1 MSSPRA
7 QPVLSTCV
15 DDMSGDQEPADISR
29 ELEIEKLRGQITM
42 LMRDNESLRRDNTT
56 LIEDNMSLKSK
67 HAHLRNEIGL
77 AKGAMDAQTRT
88 INSLLADLKTCRSE
102 AESWKREVT
111 KLETESN
118 AEVKKLQD
126 KCSGL
131 RKAAK
136 KAIEESDRQQ
146 GQSFLRLKQSEKAHK
161 EKLEKV
167 YQSFEEDAK
176 KLRKEAETWRRE
188 WRTFFDKWQGEM
200 RKREELRKR
209 LKVYE
214 PSA

>member
-1 MSSPRA
+1 MYS
-7 QPVLSTCV
+7 
-15 DDMSGDQEPADISR
+15 
-29 ELEIEKLRGQITM
+29 
-42 LMRDNESLRRDNTT
+42 
-56 LIEDNMSLKSK
+56 
-67 HAHLRNEIGL
+67 
-77 AKGAMDAQTRT
+77 
-88 INSLLADLKTCRSE
+88 
-102 AESWKREVT
+102 
-111 KLETESN
+111 
-118 AEVKKLQD
+118 
-126 KCSGL
+126 
-131 RKAAK
+131 
-136 KAIEESDRQQ
+136 
-146 GQSFLRLKQSEKAHK
+146 HK